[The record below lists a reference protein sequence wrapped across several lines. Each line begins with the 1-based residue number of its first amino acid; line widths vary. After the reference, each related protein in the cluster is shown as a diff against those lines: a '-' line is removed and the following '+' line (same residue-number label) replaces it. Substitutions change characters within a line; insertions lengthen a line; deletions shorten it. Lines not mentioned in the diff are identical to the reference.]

1 MKKYILAIGLVA
13 FLMTSCCDKKE
24 NKEAK
29 DCCKGKQEQCDHQ
42 HGQAPCPEMMAHIDM
57 MINALANWNDLDE
70 AQRADL
76 IEMAKKHVEMKANMP
91 KPDCCKEKH
100 EGKCEKHEGCQKHE
114 GECKKHEGCKHEC
127 KHECEHK
134 DGHKCEGKHEGCKHE
149 CKHEEG
155 KKCDGN
161 HEKCEHQHE
170 GCQHNK

>member
-57 MINALANWNDLDE
+57 MINVLANWNDLDE

-76 IEMAKKHVEMKANMP
+76 IEMAKKHVEMKEAM
-91 KPDCCKEKH
+91 KAECQKHEGCKHEEGHKCEGKHEGCQKHEGMCEKH
-100 EGKCEKHEGCQKHE
+100 EGKCEKHEGN
-114 GECKKHEGCKHEC
+114 
-127 KHECEHK
+127 
-134 DGHKCEGKHEGCKHE
+134 

-155 KKCDGN
+155 KKCEGN
-161 HEKCEHQHE
+161 HEGCEHQHE
-170 GCQHNK
+170 GCQHDKK

>member
-29 DCCKGKQEQCDHQ
+29 DCCKGKQEQCNHQ

-76 IEMAKKHVEMKANMP
+76 IEMAKKHVEMKEAM
-91 KPDCCKEKH
+91 KAE
-100 EGKCEKHEGCQKHE
+100 CQKHE
-114 GECKKHEGCKHEC
+114 EGHKCEGKHEGCKHEC
-127 KHECEHK
+127 EHK
-134 DGHKCEGKHEGCKHE
+134 EGHKCDGKHEGCKHE

-155 KKCDGN
+155 KKCEGN

-170 GCQHNK
+170 GCQHKK

>member
-29 DCCKGKQEQCDHQ
+29 DCCKGKQEQCDKH
-42 HGQAPCPEMMAHIDM
+42 HECDHHQAPCPEMMEHIDL

-76 IEMAKKHVEMKANMP
+76 IEMAKKHVEMTEAMKAECQ
-91 KPDCCKEKH
+91 KQHEGCCKH

-114 GECKKHEGCKHEC
+114 GCGKHEE
-127 KHECEHK
+127 
-134 DGHKCEGKHEGCKHE
+134 GHKCEGNHEG
-149 CKHEEG
+149 
-155 KKCDGN
+155 
-161 HEKCEHQHE
+161 CEHQHK
-170 GCQHNK
+170 GCQHGDK